1 MIKKRESVKLGDLLQ
16 EDMLINESD
25 GNDELGSSLRGSR
38 KSINLEMPEP
48 PLLMKRRSSIDQF
61 AQFQERN
68 RKLSLKMERQMF
80 EEEQK
85 NPKSVGEEPCP
96 ICYEE

>member
-1 MIKKRESVKLGDLLQ
+1 MVKKRESGHDLLQ
-16 EDMLINESD
+16 EDMLINELD
-25 GNDELGSSLRGSR
+25 ADDELSNSFRSSR
-38 KSINLEMPEP
+38 KSAALPDQP
-48 PLLMKRRSSIDQF
+48 VLVKRRSSIDEF

-68 RKLSLKMERQMF
+68 KKLSLKMERHML

-85 NPKSVGEEPCP
+85 NPKSAGEEPCP